1 MKLRFKNLISSTTGK
16 VVEVEVPDNQ
26 IDSVMKNNKLV
37 GKMARKSA
45 YEFKKLFNIE
55 S

>member
-16 VVEVEVPDNQ
+16 VVEVEIPDNE
-26 IDSVMKNNKLV
+26 IDSVMKNNKV
-37 GKMARKSA
+37 IGKIARKSA
-45 YEFKKLFNIE
+45 YEFKKLFNIK

>member
-16 VVEVEVPDNQ
+16 VVEVEIPDNE
-26 IDSVMKNNKLV
+26 IDSVMKNNKV
-37 GKMARKSA
+37 IGKMARKSA
-45 YEFKKLFNIE
+45 YEFKKLFNIK